1 MSGDLYGIYVNIHDR
16 KDENDNNK
24 IVKPTTTHWNYIVHT
39 TCHSPVFSALQL
51 SIHICMYIKIPYN
64 NQINIQKLY

>member
-1 MSGDLYGIYVNIHDR
+1 MSGDLYGIYVNMQER
-16 KDENDNNK
+16 KDENNNNK

-39 TCHSPVFSALQL
+39 TCHSPVFSVYY
-51 SIHICMYIKIPYN
+51 SCTYMYMKIPYN